1 MVHVQT
7 EQKKSSRLTLWLI
20 LAICAAPIMAAL
32 VAYFFWQPQSRNNYG
47 SLITPQRPLPPAL
60 ATTTLDDQAF
70 DLRRLRGKWIMLSAD
85 YAACDANCRQKL
97 YALRQVRAS
106 TGDKQSRIERVW
118 LVLDDQTIAPEV
130 LAEHPGLQ
138 VLRIPAMQA
147 QTFLPTPMSASIQ
160 APIYLIDPLGNLML
174 QWPAQADMKRMR
186 KDLGRLLWASRIG

>member
-1 MVHVQT
+1 MVHIQT

-20 LAICAAPIMAAL
+20 LAICAAPIVAAL

-47 SLITPQRPLPPAL
+47 SLIQPQRPLPAL
-60 ATTTLDDQAF
+60 ATSTLNGQAF
-70 DLRRLRGKWIMLSAD
+70 DLRSLRGKWIMLSAD
-85 YAACDANCRQKL
+85 TGACDANCQQKL

-106 TGDKQSRIERVW
+106 TGDKQTRIERVW
-118 LVLDDQTIAPEV
+118 LVLDNQPVAPEI

-138 VLRIPAMQA
+138 VIRIAAAQA
-147 QTFLPTPMSASIQ
+147 QAFLPQPASGSIQ
-160 APIYLIDPLGNLML
+160 GPIYLIDPLGNLML

>member
-1 MVHVQT
+1 MVHIQT

-20 LAICAAPIMAAL
+20 LAICAAPIVAAL

-47 SLITPQRPLPPAL
+47 SLIQPQRPLPAL
-60 ATTTLDDQAF
+60 ATTTLDGQAF
-70 DLRRLRGKWIMLSAD
+70 DLRSLRGKWIMLSAD
-85 YAACDANCRQKL
+85 SGACDANCQQKL

-106 TGDKQSRIERVW
+106 TGDKQTRIERVW
-118 LVLDDQTIAPEV
+118 LVLDNQPVAPEI

-138 VLRIPAMQA
+138 VIRIAAAQA
-147 QTFLPTPMSASIQ
+147 QAFLPQPAAGSIQ
-160 APIYLIDPLGNLML
+160 GPIYLIDPLGNLML

>member
-20 LAICAAPIMAAL
+20 LAICAAPIVAAL

-47 SLITPQRPLPPAL
+47 SLIAPQRTLPAL
-60 ATTTLDDQAF
+60 ATTTLDGQAF
-70 DLRRLRGKWIMLSAD
+70 DLRSLRGKWIMLSAD
-85 YAACDANCRQKL
+85 TGACDANCQQKL

-106 TGDKQSRIERVW
+106 TGDKQTRIERVW
-118 LVLDDQTIAPEV
+118 LVLDNQPVAPEI

-138 VLRIPAMQA
+138 VIRITAAQA
-147 QTFLPTPMSASIQ
+147 QAFLPQPPSGSIQ
-160 APIYLIDPLGNLML
+160 GPLYLIDPLGNLML